1 VTKVKIFLAAS
12 IIILSSLNL
21 HALKTSNSAN
31 CQRDVDKFLNHPNK
45 SKLEAFSKHDDSRC
59 LEVIATSN
67 DDLNRLNNETAK
79 GNPWAAQYLAGTL
92 KMLDGGNLE
101 DALVALGQFSE
112 HNMQRFLSF
121 ANEGILSDDALRDA
135 LTMLPLSLT
144 DDPQAQLRALSLRRR
159 HAMSVNRNDLQQ
171 QRAEALKAIDDFAA
185 EVRSKS
191 NR

>member
-1 VTKVKIFLAAS
+1 
-12 IIILSSLNL
+12 
-21 HALKTSNSAN
+21 
-31 CQRDVDKFLNHPNK
+31 
-45 SKLEAFSKHDDSRC
+45 
-59 LEVIATSN
+59 
-67 DDLNRLNNETAK
+67 
-79 GNPWAAQYLAGTL
+79 
-92 KMLDGGNLE
+92 MLDGGNLE

-121 ANEGILSDDALRDA
+121 ANKGILSDHALRDA

-191 NR
+191 TR